1 MATYPDLYAL
11 LGSDLSGLK
20 ARILVALAIKANAI
34 ANDTNAPAEAKNW
47 ARLTLGDLAA
57 YYTHVL
63 HYIVAEYNGQPV
75 SAITNA
81 TDAQV
86 QTAVNAAVNSLLGA

>member
-1 MATYPDLYAL
+1 
-11 LGSDLSGLK
+11 
-20 ARILVALAIKANAI
+20 
-34 ANDTNAPAEAKNW
+34 
-47 ARLTLGDLAA
+47 LGDLAA